1 MGKKAFVD
9 TNLPIAYLYHINS
22 LYYKS
27 KIAYDEYDELFWS
40 HYVETE
46 FNRRNPEKYTHLSG
60 FYHDLQKYLGNPDK
74 EFYSLLDL
82 NNFAKN
88 NYHGKGLNDVKG
100 SINPFWSKYLGIQS
114 KIPFNKM
121 QDAINT
127 CLNDLSILYGVNES
141 KLKKIMHST
150 PIRTKKY
157 SQIDSLLK
165 LNGVSDKDR
174 PVVLDGHD
182 FAWKS
187 SDPIDFITFDNECCN
202 GAKQVKILSFN
213 SIRGSKDFKFS

>member
-74 EFYSLLDL
+74 EFYSLCCALGGNL
-82 NNFAKN
+82 NSKLPEQLQ
-88 NYHGKGLNDVKG
+88 GKLNV
-100 SINPFWSKYLGIQS
+100 WSTLW
-114 KIPFNKM
+114 
-121 QDAINT
+121 
-127 CLNDLSILYGVNES
+127 ILYNQER
-141 KLKKIMHST
+141 IAIH
-150 PIRTKKY
+150 
-157 SQIDSLLK
+157 
-165 LNGVSDKDR
+165 
-174 PVVLDGHD
+174 
-182 FAWKS
+182 
-187 SDPIDFITFDNECCN
+187 
-202 GAKQVKILSFN
+202 
-213 SIRGSKDFKFS
+213 